1 MFHWQKVKALFSRFF
16 TMFCW
21 QRIKAAFSVILN
33 FLLSFDEK
41 FFDFLYIGKLLFK
54 YLCRFGSK
62 NDFILR
68 VAPLTDKSKD
78 YYRNYF
84 PPPLYGVPPNKKK
97 QEGEDYKKYGLFL
110 WPDYLYVDVR
120 YYLVLLVLTIFPFIY
135 LFKYASESPL
145 LKDAC
150 YAIALLL
157 VIVILLRVAF
167 ILVALY
173 SPPVLTKIWSLWP
186 ETQYQRFLTVPHLTD
201 LHRADKNRN
210 EETQYWQPDKSLSL
224 LHQPMEY
231 RKGKNTLQEVILS
244 LAIFD
249 FLFHSKNDIGEDEAA
264 RKSLKMR
271 GWFYLFSPAIIS
283 YFLLMLAFF
292 VSAYFYPANL
302 SEFCQDC
309 QTRKIP
315 ALLRLPY
322 FYIPLVIIW
331 SGLTFKMIIR
341 QMNFLQNLQK
351 DVREGRYD
359 VHLELIPQ
367 QILNVASNIPSDKQ
381 ISKGIEK
388 METILRFVQAGAL
401 ATFFMM
407 LEIFASAFN

>member
-1 MFHWQKVKALFSRFF
+1 MFRRQKVKALFSRFF
-16 TMFCW
+16 STFCW
-21 QRIKAAFSVILN
+21 QRIKSAFSVILN

-41 FFDFLYIGKLLFK
+41 LFDFLYIVKLLFK

-68 VAPLTDKSKD
+68 VAPLRDKSKD

-97 QEGEDYKKYGLFL
+97 PEGEDYKKYGLFL

-120 YYLVLLVLTIFPFIY
+120 YYFFLLILTVLPFIY
-135 LFKYASESPL
+135 LFEYTGQASST
-145 LKDAC
+145 KHIC
-150 YAIALLL
+150 YAVALLL
-157 VIVILLRVAF
+157 IIAIVLCIAF

-201 LHRADKNRN
+201 LHRADKNKKKT
-210 EETQYWQPDKSLSL
+210 TQYWQPDNSLSL
-224 LHQPMEY
+224 SHQPMEY

-264 RKSLKMR
+264 RKSLKMM
-271 GWFYLFSPAIIS
+271 GWFYLFSPAILS

-302 SEFCQDC
+302 SQFCQGCHVND
-309 QTRKIP
+309 IP
-315 ALLRLPY
+315 ALLKLPY

-341 QMNFLQNLQK
+341 QMNFLQSLQK

-367 QILNVASNIPSDKQ
+367 QILNVVSNIPSDKQ